1 MNLIVGLGNPG
12 YKYTL
17 TRHNVGFL
25 VIDKFLENKNVKKEI
40 NEKTFIGYVIEYC
53 NKKASIIKPMTYMN
67 LSGKAVE
74 DAFERFDTTVEEM
87 LVVYDDVDLEVG
99 KIRLRARGTSGGH
112 KGMASILHALG
123 TEDVPRLRIGIGR
136 GEEEIT
142 RYVLSNFEENEIPI
156 MTDAIDIAAKAI
168 EMFLRDGISKAMTL
182 YNKTVDGVPEG
193 KVL

>member
-12 YKYTL
+12 YKYTF

-25 VIDKFLENKNVKKEI
+25 VIDKFLEDKDVKKEI
-40 NEKTFIGYVIEYC
+40 NERTFIGYIIEYC
-53 NKKASIIKPMTYMN
+53 KKKISIIKPMTYMN

-74 DAFERFDTTVEEM
+74 DAFERFDTTVGEM

-99 KIRLRARGTSGGH
+99 KIRLRARGSSGGH
-112 KGMASILHALG
+112 KGMASILHTLG

-142 RYVLSNFEENEIPI
+142 RYVLSNFGENEIPI
-156 MTDAIDIAAKAI
+156 MTDVIEIAAKAI
-168 EMFLRDGISKAMTL
+168 EVFLRDGVNKAMTL
-182 YNKTVDGVPEG
+182 YNKTVDGVPGG